1 MKTRI
6 TSLKILILF
15 VSYFT
20 FTNLST
26 AQNEPFNCDF
36 SAYLF
41 QYNDV
46 YALDLASGSSFL
58 AAENITAGNVNA
70 AAYNPADGYI
80 WGYVSSPAKTI
91 VRIGNDFS
99 TTTYTIDA
107 LTTGNKYVG
116 DISADGIYYF
126 KAGGSTY
133 YTIDLDPESATYTE
147 LTSTSTL
154 SQNISIHDWAFNAV
168 DNNLYAVEK
177 GTNIL
182 YRINPANG
190 EIRSLGEV
198 PILSGLNYTYGAVY
212 FDASGRFYVSANQT
226 GTIYVIQN
234 VQELDGVTTMDSNIF
249 AFGPAS
255 SSNDGARCPTAP
267 VLQEICGNGIDDDG
281 DGLIDCEDPS
291 CSGFGNCAVID
302 PETSGANRGGLE
314 SNNRLSDA
322 ILKRN
327 YNRLKS
333 NYKFDRKNAKKLKK
347 TSTYG
352 NRNPMSDIEL
362 ENFIPLTLI
371 NEDYVIETSPVD
383 LIEITNATD
392 VYGVDYIRNEKA
404 IASILALKTENGV
417 YEHTKYI
424 CDRLLGAE
432 LISVST
438 IEINDQQFIK
448 SLIRNIDGTIEFVLS
463 FSAKVIANDSE
474 FSIESH
480 WNLDQYENNTEFY
493 NFQIWSNS
501 IDDLY
506 TLGEE
511 LLRLVDVTKPITA
524 YNNSTPP
531 AVFVRKGTYLN
542 GTLQLEIIN
551 TNATQDVTFSS
562 VLRATETSDQEDYT
576 TTIDLGGNYITNT
589 TIDTGNL
596 FDIGFRIGDGV
607 ATPDDLFLS
616 DGPWGVDV
624 AQTETTLENYEV
636 TENINAFENDVFP
649 IERNIN
655 LQATTSTYFSA
666 YRALTARFQ
675 AVDLT
680 QYNGLKLNASGT
692 GSLQIT
698 LVKQEIENWEEQY
711 KYTISL
717 TETLEPFTIALESF
731 TNGTGET
738 IELQDLVTIVFSM
751 TSEDGTVQT
760 KEMNLE
766 DIQFVN
772 ENILGTTDS
781 EIAPAQK
788 LMNYPNPFNGV
799 TTIKLNQP
807 STSVQITVIDM
818 LGRTVDT
825 QNTTTQQ
832 NGMEATY
839 TNTQLQPGVYN
850 YIIIDN
856 TSKQHNGRFIIK

>member
-6 TSLKILILF
+6 TTLKMLLLF
-15 VSYFT
+15 LSYIA
-20 FTNLST
+20 FTNVST
-26 AQNEPFNCDF
+26 AQNEPFNCDY

-70 AAYNPADGYI
+70 AAYNPVDGYI
-80 WGYVSSPAKTI
+80 WGYVSSPAKSI

-99 TTTYTIDA
+99 TTIYTIDA
-107 LTTGNKYVG
+107 LTSGNKYVG
-116 DISADGIYYF
+116 DISADGMYYF

-177 GTNIL
+177 GTNTL

-198 PILSGLNYTYGAVY
+198 PILSGLDYTYGAVY

-234 VQELDGVTTMDSNIF
+234 VQELDGVTAMDSNLF

-267 VLQEICGNGIDDDG
+267 VLQEICDNGIDDDG

-362 ENFIPLTLI
+362 ENFIPLTI
-371 NEDYVIETSPVD
+371 IDEDYVIETSPVD
-383 LIEITNATD
+383 LIDITNATE

-463 FSAKVIANDSE
+463 FSAKVTANDSE

-501 IDDLY
+501 VDDLY

-542 GTLQLEIIN
+542 GTLQLEIVN
-551 TNATQDVTFSS
+551 TNATQGVTFSS
-562 VLRATETSDQEDYT
+562 VLRATETSNQEDYT
-576 TTIDLGGNYITNT
+576 TTINLGGNYITNT

-607 ATPDDLFLS
+607 AIPDDLFLS
-616 DGPWGVDV
+616 DGPWGIDV
-624 AQTETTLENYEV
+624 AQAETTLESYEV
-636 TENINAFENDVFP
+636 TENTNIFDNDVFP

-680 QYNGLKLNASGT
+680 QYNGLKLNASGN

-781 EIAPAQK
+781 DITPAQK
-788 LMNYPNPFNGV
+788 LKNFPNPFNGV
-799 TTIKLNQP
+799 TTLKLNQP

-825 QNTTTQQ
+825 QNIITQQ
-832 NGMEATY
+832 NGTEATY
-839 TNTQLQPGVYN
+839 INTQLQPGVYN

-856 TSKQHNGRFIIK
+856 TSIQHNGRFIIK

>member
-1 MKTRI
+1 MKTKI
-6 TSLKILILF
+6 TTLKMLILF
-15 VSYFT
+15 VSYFA
-20 FTNLST
+20 FTNVST

-58 AAENITAGNVNA
+58 AAENITTGNVNA

-80 WGYVSSPAKTI
+80 WGYVSSPAKSI

-107 LTTGNKYVG
+107 LTTGNKYIG

-133 YTIDLDPESATYTE
+133 YTIDLDPGSATYTE

-234 VQELDGVTTMDSNIF
+234 VQELDGVTTMDSNLF